1 MANKEILINT
11 KIDVDYKDAEKQ
23 LKKIDDKIKQFEHK
37 RTVTFDLQSNLE
49 KQIRELETTLEAEKE
64 KLSALKIDLKLSKNS
79 VAPSDVERQTKLV
92 SGLQSQYNK
101 LQASIF
107 RYEDT
112 LDKCNAEINQLTKE
126 GAIYRSVISDGFASG
141 ASAAKSTAKNTDKAA
156 AAQKSLSASTDK
168 ATKSLKKQGEVGSVS
183 IGKTKTNADRVTQSI
198 KALGDRLTGLV
209 KRVFVFGLI
218 TTGLRKVRDWFA
230 SILETN
236 VQMQS
241 ALANLK
247 GAIYTL
253 VTPLVNTVIPI
264 LVKIV
269 NIITTIIYYIEVA
282 ITALTG
288 FQFSSIVSDA
298 QALYNAANGTSDSLS
313 DANDNAKELKKTLAS
328 FDTLEV
334 LNKDEDTDTLDTGSL
349 SSSSTAP
356 NWSFSKILTDELDEL
371 ALYVSD
377 ALLLLGIILLFSGAS
392 IPLGLGLIA
401 VGALSLAG
409 QIDAHWEEVKELVE
423 GSVGTNLDIAG
434 WGQICL
440 GLIMIAVGMTKWG
453 IGLIVAG
460 VTQLALTEAISPG
473 KLKETMTGI
482 LQTPIEVSGLV
493 AAAFGILLICCGKTA
508 RGLGLLIYGLA
519 EIGLME
525 YFDPG
530 ALKNL
535 IQTPLA
541 GEIIT
546 YTSYAMLALGII
558 ALCANR
564 TAAGVALIAM
574 GAAGI
579 WTMGKLNE
587 NAISN
592 VVKQPLVATVLTI
605 VGYAAVALGL
615 IMICAG
621 NWFRGITIMVAGLI
635 DIYSVSKWNG
645 TALQSF
651 LNGTLAG
658 TILTILGWAAV
669 ACGLVMICTGHV
681 WKGLFVLATGLADV
695 FTQTKWNANGLKT
708 AVAGPLGIVLKI
720 MGYAMIALGLVMIC
734 TGHLGVGITLLIN
747 GISDLAFEETQLDE
761 NSSGFS
767 QFASIV
773 VNGITTAILIK
784 MASSGVKSLISGSF
798 KTTLM
803 SAATEACG
811 NSAVTGA
818 VSKGVA
824 SAVETGVSSAG
835 VATAASNAMLGVFT
849 GVAAFFVSLAVVIG
863 LQGDKINETTQEMV
877 DTLETREKSIEEY
890 NQAVRE
896 SFAETG
902 VTLNDQAEVAKY
914 TAEQMSSFT
923 INTANDL
930 YSFFS
935 KCSDY
940 TQIQADD
947 WNNIFWLLAETSGL
961 AGNEMAENWG
971 FLQDSL
977 AELGIAFD
985 TETGKIM
992 DASNNVLYQVSQDFL
1007 DLIQAANDAGVKIP
1021 TDLATQILA
1030 GEVTI
1035 TDAAEQLGIS
1045 VPESV
1050 ATGISNDE
1058 GKQKVDQAID
1068 NIAGAVEDGVDE
1080 TASTIESKAN
1090 ETWDR
1095 IVASSAE
1102 AGVKI
1107 PEEITKGIED
1117 GTLSVEEACDLLLD
1131 YLKDGVLET
1140 GANVEKTVGNT
1151 TDTIEK
1157 ETSETTENVKKQ
1169 HSDLKKAI
1177 QSDAEETEKTYKDTN
1192 KNIQTLATE
1201 TTDHINKKT
1210 KKAKQDIIDGSK
1222 EASDSM
1228 STKLGTGSSA
1238 VQSVNSALK
1247 SIGDTAENELGS
1259 NSTLTNAV
1267 ESGES
1272 DSRNTWDSAA
1282 EWQTFLTD
1290 YTNEFEGVFGTTGTV
1305 VECARLGWNAVLN
1318 MFTLGTMSL
1327 KEALSPIKSTIQ
1339 EAFDFTSDGRISYS
1353 INNFFGGIQS
1363 TIAYYMNG
1371 VISIVESGIS
1381 SITSGLNSLVTSM
1394 NSVVRQA
1401 QNIQYKR
1408 YTTGSYLYSP
1418 YLRRISVPRYAAGT
1432 IVPPNSAHL
1441 AVIGDNTKEPEVVS
1455 PISSMKQAFIEA
1467 MQEMGGMNGG
1477 NVNVYLDGKQLSNAV
1492 SKWQGR
1498 TNRAY
1503 GL

>member
-1 MANKEILINT
+1 MADKEILINT

-37 RTVTFDLQSNLE
+37 RTITFDLQSNLE

-64 KLSALKIDLKLSKNS
+64 KLSSLKIDLKLSKNS

-101 LQASIF
+101 LQSSIF

-112 LDKCNAEINQLTKE
+112 LDKCNAEIKQLTKE
-126 GAIYRSVISDGFASG
+126 GKKYRSVISDGFAAG

-156 AAQKSLSASTDK
+156 ASQDKLKTSTDK

-230 SILETN
+230 NILKTN

-356 NWSFSKILTDELDEL
+356 NWSFSKMLTDELDEL
-371 ALYVSD
+371 AFYVAD
-377 ALLLLGIILLFSGAS
+377 ALLLLGVILLFSGAS

-409 QIDAHWEEVKELVE
+409 QIEANWEKIKELVE
-423 GSVGTNLDIAG
+423 GSVGTKLDIAG
-434 WGQICL
+434 WGEICL
-440 GLIMIAVGMTKWG
+440 GLIMIAAGMTKWG

-460 VTQLALTEAISPG
+460 VTQLALVEAISPG

-508 RGLGLLIYGLA
+508 RGLGLLVYGLGVL
-519 EIGLME
+519 GLME
-525 YFDPG
+525 HWQPG
-530 ALKNL
+530 ALKEL

-541 GEIIT
+541 GKLIT
-546 YTSYAMLALGII
+546 IGSYVALAFGIV
-558 ALCANR
+558 ALCAGKV
-564 TAAGVALIAM
+564 AAGIALIAM
-574 GAAGI
+574 GAAGLYSMER
-579 WTMGKLNE
+579 WNP
-587 NAISN
+587 NALKEIVS
-592 VVKQPLVATVLTI
+592 QPLVGKILTI
-605 VGYAAVALGL
+605 AGYVAVTLGV

-621 NWFRGITIMVAGLI
+621 QILKGIAITVAGLV
-635 DIYSVSKWNG
+635 DLYSASKWNPNAFKEIVSQPLVG
-645 TALQSF
+645 K
-651 LNGTLAG
+651 
-658 TILTILGWAAV
+658 ILTIAGYAAV
-669 ACGLVMICTGHV
+669 ACGLVMICCGHAF
-681 WKGLFVLATGLADV
+681 KGLVLMATGLADIY
-695 FTQTKWNANGLKT
+695 TQSKWNGNGLKEMLK
-708 AVAGPLGIVLKI
+708 GPLGLVLKI
-720 MGYAMIALGLVMIC
+720 AGYVAIAMGLIMIC
-734 TGHLGVGITLLIN
+734 TGHAGVGITLIVA
-747 GISDLAFEETQLDE
+747 GISDLAFQETALDE
-761 NSSGFS
+761 NSSGFAEV
-767 QFASIV
+767 ASLV
-773 VNGITTAILIK
+773 VGGIASAIATKLASAGIK
-784 MASSGVKSLISGSF
+784 ALMKSAFSKLF
-798 KTTLM
+798 K
-803 SAATEACG
+803 SAAED
-811 NSAVTGA
+811 S
-818 VSKGVA
+818 A
-824 SAVETGVSSAG
+824 SAVADGTATAIKTASKAAGPSAAASAMGTALASAFAVAFVAAATGVI
-835 VATAASNAMLGVFT
+835 TAAGISMAEETDPNVHKSDSEVGRDRQVTAQQDDFWAT
-849 GVAAFFVSLAVVIG
+849 YAADVTYANTTLVILNG
-863 LQGDKINETTQEMV
+863 TLKATT
-877 DTLETREKSIEEY
+877 DNIEEQ
-890 NQAVRE
+890 QAAVIR
-896 SFAETG
+896 FAEKCGYSYDSVSNSLTAT
-902 VTLNDQAEVAKY
+902 VKNAEGAIE
-914 TAEQMSSFT
+914 TITFSLDDLSST
-923 INTANDL
+923 TTANFTAMQDAA
-930 YSFFS
+930 SAAG
-935 KCSDY
+935 K
-940 TQIQADD
+940 TIPA
-947 WNNIFWLLAETSGL
+947 NIA
-961 AGNEMAENWG
+961 
-971 FLQDSL
+971 
-977 AELGIAFD
+977 LGIL
-985 TETGKIM
+985 TGT
-992 DASNNVLYQVSQDFL
+992 VS
-1007 DLIQAANDAGVKIP
+1007 V
-1021 TDLATQILA
+1021 
-1030 GEVTI
+1030 EE
-1035 TDAAEQLGIS
+1035 AAEQLGIS

-1050 ATGISNDE
+1050 ASGISNED

-1068 NIAGAVEDGVDE
+1068 NIAGAVEEGVDE

-1090 ETWDR
+1090 ETWNR

-1131 YLKDGVLET
+1131 YINDGVSVT
-1140 GANVEKTVGNT
+1140 GTNVEKTVGNT
-1151 TDTIEK
+1151 TDAIEK

-1169 HSDLKKAI
+1169 HSDLRKAI

-1192 KNIQTLATE
+1192 KNIQTLTTE

-1282 EWQTFLTD
+1282 DWQSFLVD

-1339 EAFDFTSDGRISYS
+1339 EAFDFTSDGRINYS
-1353 INNFFGGIQS
+1353 ISNFFGGIQS

-1418 YLRRISVPRYAAGT
+1418 YLSRISVPRYAAGT

-1477 NVNVYLDGKQLSNAV
+1477 NVNVYLDGKQISNAV